1 MHRVRNSLWNPILKI
16 QIWEWER
23 ELYFR
28 EENDWWNLI
37 YKPMLG
43 ILPLLDIT
51 LSVRVSLFFLFLFF
65 SLLSLLCVYLL
76 SFSISAFFFL
86 FLFFPL
92 CVPPLFIERFQ
103 RSCSLIFLSTDQI
116 MEQFSSVFPP
126 QLLISCWA
134 VTHFSASFLFYLF
147 RTFLNFPFLACD
159 TPTFQLFRST
169 FTKPCSLLSGD
180 ATSLFTFQLLFL
192 FYLICVDI
200 LLLY

>member
-1 MHRVRNSLWNPILKI
+1 
-16 QIWEWER
+16 
-23 ELYFR
+23 
-28 EENDWWNLI
+28 
-37 YKPMLG
+37 MLG

-51 LSVRVSLFFLFLFF
+51 LSVRVSLFLLFF
-65 SLLSLLCVYLL
+65 SLSIVFAMCVLV
-76 SFSISAFFFL
+76 FFFCICL
-86 FLFFPL
+86 PFFFFPL

-134 VTHFSASFLFYLF
+134 MIHFSASFLFYFF
-147 RTFLNFPFLACD
+147 RSFLNSPFLACD
-159 TPTFQLFRST
+159 NPIFQLFRST

-192 FYLICVDI
+192 F
-200 LLLY
+200 LLYIVVLARCRPYMTTFFLTYAIV